1 MSARTS
7 PQPPPALSP
16 LLPAFGKGRP
26 LAARALG
33 TLGTATGAVPAR
45 LAIPRALPPR
55 PTVDLPPFD
64 LRAAAQG
71 VEDLLEDAAA
81 PSALIPARA
90 LGLPGALKAAEQ
102 DRGQDRQHLLQD
114 LGADPGED
122 CRLARNRAAHV
133 LGAEQCLE
141 RLVALRHGS
150 LGEGEGRV
158 VEERGIT
165 ARAHQPERA
174 RERVRLAGAS
184 LQAKREGGSSACI
197 ARST

>member
-1 MSARTS
+1 
-7 PQPPPALSP
+7 
-16 LLPAFGKGRP
+16 
-26 LAARALG
+26 
-33 TLGTATGAVPAR
+33 
-45 LAIPRALPPR
+45 
-55 PTVDLPPFD
+55 
-64 LRAAAQG
+64 
-71 VEDLLEDAAA
+71 
-81 PSALIPARA
+81 

-122 CRLARNRAAHV
+122 RRLARDRAAHV

-184 LQAKREGGSSACI
+184 LQAKREGGEQRLHRPLDLIRGQAELARHGVDRRAPLDAAHDVEQIEHRGSSLFSWPRPTFGQGQRRL
-197 ARST
+197 RSRQRKTALRLA